1 MKPYVKPHGR
11 HVKPV
16 KPVQFMKEK
25 TRPLYFLIN
34 QPALAVLHACRAVL
48 QKVLHGST
56 GFTRLPF
63 KVCSPNSV
71 CLRGS
76 NDVSVPGAN
85 LGPFSRLV
93 PVSVFVVPGTR
104 FMRTRGTW

>member
-25 TRPLYFLIN
+25 TRPLYSFD
-34 QPALAVLHACRAVL
+34 
-48 QKVLHGST
+48 KST
-56 GFTRLPF
+56 GFGGFTRLPCGFTKGLHVSTGSTRLPF

-76 NDVSVPGAN
+76 SDVSVPGAN
-85 LGPFSRLV
+85 YVPFSRLV
-93 PVSVFVVPGTR
+93 PVSVFMVPGTR
-104 FMRTRGTW
+104 FMRMRGTW